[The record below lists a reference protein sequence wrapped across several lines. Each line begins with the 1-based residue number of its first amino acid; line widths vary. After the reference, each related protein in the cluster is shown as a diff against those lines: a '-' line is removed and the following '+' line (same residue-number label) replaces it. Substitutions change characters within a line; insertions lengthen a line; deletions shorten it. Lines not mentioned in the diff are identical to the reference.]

1 MNNRILR
8 VLNKQQTDRTPI
20 WIMRQAGRYLPEY
33 QALRKQAGSFKKL
46 YQLPE
51 LASQATLLPINRFD
65 LDAAIIFSDILIV
78 LEALGLEVNF
88 DSQGPQL
95 AKPIRKEQDLLQLR
109 TEESEAKFGY
119 LSQAISLVK
128 KELKVPLIGFV
139 GSPWT
144 LAVYAVEGQGSK
156 AFLHIRKMLYQSPQ
170 LLHRLLARL
179 TAEITAL
186 ALLQLKQGA
195 DIIQIFDSWAS
206 LLSPHHY
213 EAFSL
218 SYSQKIIKSIRTAT
232 QKPVILYA
240 KGCPLPPA
248 SLASC
253 GANALGLDWQI
264 NLHQAFDQLK
274 DSIVLQGNLD
284 PAALYGDKESLS
296 QEVNRIFAARP
307 PGCHHIF
314 NLGHGIYPDT
324 PPANVA
330 HLIELVHSL
339 SRT

>member
-1 MNNRILR
+1 MNDRILQ
-8 VLNKQQTDRTPI
+8 VLNKQQPDCTPI

-33 QALRKQAGSFKKL
+33 QELRKQAGSFKRL

-51 LASQATLLPINRFD
+51 LASQATLLPIKRFD

-78 LEALGLEVNF
+78 LEALGLEVHF
-88 DSQGPQL
+88 DSQGPKL
-95 AKPIRKEQDLLQLR
+95 ARPFRREQDLLRLR
-109 TEESEAKFGY
+109 TEESEAKFDY
-119 LSQAISLVK
+119 LSQAMDLVK
-128 KELKVPLIGFV
+128 RELKVPLIGFV

-156 AFLHIRKMLYQSPQ
+156 TFLHIRKMLYQSPQ

-179 TAEITAL
+179 TVEITAL

-218 SYSQKIIKSIRTAT
+218 SYSQKIIQAIRTTT

-240 KGCPLPPA
+240 KGCPLSSA
-248 SLASC
+248 SLGSC
-253 GANALGLDWQI
+253 GANGLGLDWQVD
-264 NLHQAFDQLK
+264 LHQAFDQVK
-274 DSIVLQGNLD
+274 DSIALQGNLD
-284 PAALYGDKESLS
+284 PAALYGNEESLR
-296 QEVNRIFAARP
+296 QEVSRILAARP
-307 PGCHHIF
+307 SGCHHIF

-324 PPANVA
+324 PPDNVA
-330 HLIELVHSL
+330 RLIDMVHSL
-339 SRT
+339 G